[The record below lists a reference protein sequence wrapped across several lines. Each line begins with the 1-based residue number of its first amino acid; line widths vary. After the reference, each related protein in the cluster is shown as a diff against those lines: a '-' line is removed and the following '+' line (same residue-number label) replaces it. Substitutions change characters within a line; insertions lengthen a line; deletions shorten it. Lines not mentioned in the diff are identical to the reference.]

1 MSDSLFHILNISQS
15 AMLSQLQNLD
25 TTSNNLANINTAG
38 FKSTRGNFQE
48 LLNKAQ
54 LEGIKLSA
62 SQLLMTQGALRA
74 SDNPLDVAIQ
84 GEGFFQV
91 RLTDGRTAYT
101 RDGELHIDGNRN
113 LVTSTGERLIWQGQL
128 PQTFDEVAIDPSGVV
143 RVRVGT
149 TWSQAGTIQT
159 ARFTNPTGLLG
170 YGQNLWLETPESGK
184 AQVGV
189 PGSTNFGS
197 LQSGAIESSNV
208 NIADEMTNMTV
219 LQRAF
224 DMSTR
229 AFQTTDTMISQAI
242 HMRKG

>member
-25 TTSNNLANINTAG
+25 MTSNNLANVSTAG
-38 FKSTRGNFQE
+38 FKSARGNFQE

-54 LEGIKLSA
+54 LEGTKLSA
-62 SQLLMTQGALRA
+62 TQLLMTQGALRT

-101 RDGELHIDGNRN
+101 RDGELHIDANRN

-128 PQTFDEVAIDPSGVV
+128 PQTFDEIAITPNGTVN
-143 RVRVGT
+143 VRVGT
-149 TWSQAGTIQT
+149 TWSQAGTIRT
-159 ARFTNPTGLLG
+159 ARFTNPSGLQG
-170 YGQNLWLETPESGK
+170 YGQNLWLATPESGQ
-184 AQVGV
+184 AQVGT
-189 PGSTNFGS
+189 PGATNFGS
-197 LQSGAIESSNV
+197 LQSGAIEGSNV
-208 NIADEMTNMTV
+208 NIADEMTNMTI